1 MSELTSNQKDKLM
14 SDVRLFIS
22 DAEEMMRLTADEA
35 GETATELR
43 QRVLSRLQHARAEL
57 AALQS
62 MVATKAKAA
71 TKAKDEYVQEN
82 PWKSVGIAAGIA
94 LLIGLLAGRR

>member
-1 MSELTSNQKDKLM
+1 MSELTSVQKDKLM

-22 DAEEMMRLTADEA
+22 DAEEMMRLTADQA

-43 QRVLSRLQHARAEL
+43 QRVQNRLQQARAEL
-57 AALQS
+57 AALQDL
-62 MVATKAKAA
+62 AIGKAKIAGKA
-71 TKAKDEYVQEN
+71 TDDYVHDN
-82 PWKSVGIAAGIA
+82 PWTSVGIAAGIG